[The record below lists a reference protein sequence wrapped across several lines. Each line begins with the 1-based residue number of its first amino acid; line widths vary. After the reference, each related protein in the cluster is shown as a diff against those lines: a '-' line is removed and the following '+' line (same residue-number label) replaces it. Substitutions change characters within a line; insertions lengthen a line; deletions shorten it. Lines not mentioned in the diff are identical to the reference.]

1 MYDAWAMR
9 RTNIYLD
16 ERELTALRQLGTRRG
31 QPVAALVRQAID
43 AWLADQ
49 GVRVL
54 SEDEWAAR
62 FGELLARRR
71 PIATAR
77 GFGVAAVTAD
87 VDRAVAEVRAAR
99 GGGPARRR

>member
-1 MYDAWAMR
+1 MYDAWAMQ

-16 ERELTALRQLGTRRG
+16 ERELAALRQIGTRRG
-31 QPVAALVRQAID
+31 QPVAALVRQAVD

-49 GVRVL
+49 EVRVM

-71 PIATAR
+71 RIATER
-77 GFGVAAVTAD
+77 GFAVAAVTAD
-87 VDRAVAEVRAAR
+87 GDRAVAEVRAAR
-99 GGGPARRR
+99 GGRPARRR